1 MTDFLDRL
9 RSIVGERGLITD
21 AQGQH
26 PYLTDWRDNYL
37 GTALAIVR
45 PATTEEVAAVV
56 KLCAAEKIAIVPQG
70 GNTGMV
76 GGGTPDQSGHEIV
89 LSLNRMNRILDVDE
103 IGYSMTVEAGVVLKT
118 IQETAAQHDRLFP
131 LSLAAE
137 GSCTIGGNLSTNA
150 GGVQVLHYGNARQ
163 LVLGLEVV
171 TPQGEIWNGLRALKK
186 DNTGYDLRDLYL
198 GAEGTLGIVTKAV
211 LKLWPKPKD
220 VATSWIAVPSPD
232 AAVALLSGAHAA
244 SEDNVTSCELMSRQ
258 GVDLVLKHIPGAI
271 DPLAERHD
279 WYVLLEWSSTR
290 ARRAGANE
298 TGLSE
303 KMEAYLGEALEKGL
317 VLDAALAQN
326 ETQARAFWALR
337 ENHSE
342 AQKRE
347 GPSIKHDVSVSVSKI
362 PAFMTEGLLAMKKV
376 AAGMPPGA
384 VRPCRR
390 RQHPLQ
396 LPVAAGLGQAPLHG
410 ACRGD
415 QRRGLRSRCEP
426 WRLDLGRARHR
437 PAQGRRTRPL
447 SQQDRAR
454 HHARD
459 QARARSAEHHESGQ
473 GDPGVTLGARYSSRA
488 SFLMR

>member
-1 MTDFLDRL
+1 MTDFVDKL
-9 RSIVGERGLITD
+9 RTIVGERGLITD

-37 GTALAIVR
+37 GTALAVVR
-45 PATTEEVAAVV
+45 PATTEEVAGVV
-56 KLCAAEKIAIVPQG
+56 KLCAAEKVAIVPQG

-76 GGGTPDQSGHEIV
+76 GGGTPHENGHEIV
-89 LSLNRMNRILDVDE
+89 LSLNRMNRIVEIDE

-220 VATSWIAVPSPD
+220 VATSWIAVPSPES
-232 AAVALLSGAHAA
+232 AVALLSGAHAA

-258 GVDLVLKHIPGAI
+258 GIDLVLKHIPGAT

-290 ARRAGANE
+290 ARRAGANQ

-362 PAFMTEGLLAMKKV
+362 PAFMTEGLFSDEEG
-376 AAGMPPGA
+376 AARVPAGA

-390 RQHPLQ
+390 RQYSFQ
-396 LPVAAGLGQAPLHG
+396 LPGAAGLGQGALH
-410 ACRGD
+410 AVRRSD
-415 QRRGLRSRCEP
+415 QRGGLRYRGEP

-437 PAQGRRTRPL
+437 TAQGRRACALP
-447 SQQDRAR
+447 QQDRAR
-454 HHARD
+454 HHAFD
-459 QARARSAEHHESGQ
+459 QACARSAEHHEPGQ
-473 GDPGVTLGARYSSRA
+473 GDPGLVTGSPLA
-488 SFLMR
+488 